1 MRKVYLSIICLLLC
15 PLIHGQTVKEKLI
28 KATSQLEKDTQM
40 KHAVYSLLVIDEK
53 TGNVVFDKNSQIGL
67 ATASCLKIVTSAT
80 AFELLGKDYR
90 YKTDFAFS
98 KNGDSVNIFIVPHGD
113 PSFGSWRY
121 ASTKEEAIYKNIVDA
136 FTKANINTKA
146 ISSASIVDKGFSKRF
161 FPEGW
166 IWQDIANYYGAGQG
180 SLNWRENQFDILFN
194 TDKQNTK
201 PQVSKLL
208 PAYADI
214 NINID
219 ELQTAAKSSGDN
231 TYAYF
236 DPTNNQQ
243 ILITGYVPAEEKDF
257 SISTTY
263 ANPQKY
269 FSNYLQFYSKQ
280 NANNGLN
287 KALADIRM
295 ANDLP
300 ANNTVFYTYYS
311 PSLDSLI
318 YWFLK
323 KSINLYGEALLKTI
337 AYEKKG
343 FGATDDGV
351 NIVQD
356 FWQQKGIDKTSLN
369 IMDGSGLSPQNR
381 VTTDALVK
389 VLQYAKQQSWF
400 PSYYNSF
407 PEYNGMKLKSG
418 TIGGVKGFCG
428 YHTSKDGN
436 KYVIA
441 FLVNGFNGPSASV
454 VSKMYEVLNVLK

>member
-1 MRKVYLSIICLLLC
+1 MRKVYLSIICMLVCSLVNA
-15 PLIHGQTVKEKLI
+15 QSVKEKLI
-28 KATSQLEKDTQM
+28 NATNRLEKDTQM

-53 TGNVVFDKNSQIGL
+53 TGNVVFDKNSQVGL
-67 ATASCLKIVTSAT
+67 ATASCLKVVTSAT

-90 YKTDFAFS
+90 YKTDFAYS

-121 ASTKEEAIYKNIVDA
+121 ASTKEEVIYKNITAA
-136 FTKANINTKA
+136 FAKANINSNKV
-146 ISSASIVDKGFSKRF
+146 SSISIVNKDFSRRF

-166 IWQDIANYYGAGQG
+166 IWQDVANYYGAGQG
-180 SLNWRENQFDILFN
+180 ALNWRENQFDVLFN
-194 TDKQNTK
+194 TGKQNAN

-214 NINID
+214 NINIE
-219 ELQTAAKSSGDN
+219 ELKTGAKNSGDN

-243 ILITGYVPAEEKDF
+243 ILVTGSVPAEEKDF

-263 ANPQKY
+263 ADPVKY
-269 FSNYLQFYSKQ
+269 FSNFLQFYSNK
-280 NANNGLN
+280 NAGNNLS
-287 KALADIRM
+287 KPF
-295 ANDLP
+295 ANIHPANSLP
-300 ANNTVFYTYYS
+300 ADNTVFYTYYS
-311 PSLDSLI
+311 PSLDSLV

-323 KSINLYGEALLKTI
+323 KSINLYGEALMKTL
-337 AYEKKG
+337 AFEKKG
-343 FGATDDGV
+343 FGATDEGV
-351 NIVQD
+351 NILQD

-389 VLQYAKQQSWF
+389 VLRYAKQQPWF
-400 PSYYNSF
+400 SSYYNSF

-436 KYVIA
+436 KYIIA
-441 FLVNGFNGPSASV
+441 FLINGFNGPSASV
-454 VSKMYEVLNVLK
+454 VAKMYEVLNELK

>member
-1 MRKVYLSIICLLLC
+1 M
-15 PLIHGQTVKEKLI
+15 
-28 KATSQLEKDTQM
+28 EKDTQM
-40 KHAVYSLLVIDEK
+40 KHAVYSLLVVDEK

-67 ATASCLKIVTSAT
+67 ATASCLKVVTSAT

-90 YKTDFAFS
+90 YKTDFAYS
-98 KNGDSVNIFIVPHGD
+98 KNGDSVSIYIMPHGD

-121 ASTKEEAIYKNIVDA
+121 VSTKEDAIYKNITA
-136 FTKANINTKA
+136 ALSKANINSNS
-146 ISSASIVDKGFSKRF
+146 ISSVNIIDKGFSKRF

-180 SLNWRENQFDILFN
+180 ALNWRENQFDILFN
-194 TDKQNTK
+194 TGKQDTK

-208 PAYADI
+208 PAYANI

-219 ELQTAAKSSGDN
+219 ELQTGEKNSGDN

-243 ILITGYVPAEEKDF
+243 ILVTGSVPAEEKIF

-263 ANPQKY
+263 ADPVKY
-269 FSNYLQFYSKQ
+269 FSNFLQFYSKQ
-280 NANNGLN
+280 NPDNTLN
-287 KALADIRM
+287 KAF
-295 ANDLP
+295 ANINILNNLP
-300 ANNTVFYTYYS
+300 TDNTVFFTYYS

-323 KSINLYGEALLKTI
+323 KSINLYGEAILKTL

-343 FGATDDGV
+343 FGATDQGV
-351 NIVQD
+351 SILQD
-356 FWQQKGIDKTSLN
+356 FWQQNGIDKTALN

-381 VTTDALVK
+381 VTTDVLVK
-389 VLQYAKQQSWF
+389 VLQYAKQQPWF
-400 PSYYNSF
+400 SSYYNSF

-428 YHTSKDGN
+428 YHTSKDGH
-436 KYVIA
+436 KYIVA

-454 VSKMYEVLNVLK
+454 VTKMFEVLKILK

>member
-1 MRKVYLSIICLLLC
+1 MRKVYLSIICMLSCSFILAQS
-15 PLIHGQTVKEKLI
+15 IKERLI
-28 KATSQLEKDTQM
+28 KATSELEKDTQM
-40 KHAVYSLLVIDEK
+40 RHAVYSLLVVDEK

-67 ATASCLKIVTSAT
+67 ATASCLKVVTSAT

-90 YKTDFAFS
+90 YKTDFAS
-98 KNGDSVNIFIVPHGD
+98 RKNGDSINIVIMPHGD

-121 ASTKEEAIYKNIVDA
+121 ASTKEDAIYKNIASALV
-136 FTKANINTKA
+136 KANINSYLV
-146 ISSASIVDKGFSKRF
+146 SSINIVDKGFSKRF

-180 SLNWRENQFDILFN
+180 ALNWRENQFDIAFN
-194 TDKQNTK
+194 TGREETK
-201 PQVSKLL
+201 PQISKLL
-208 PAYADI
+208 PAYANI

-219 ELQTAAKSSGDN
+219 ELKTGVKNSGDN

-236 DPTNNQQ
+236 NPTNNQQ
-243 ILITGYVPAEEKDF
+243 ILVTGSVPAEKNDF
-257 SISTTY
+257 SISATF
-263 ANPQKY
+263 PDPSKY
-269 FSNYLQFYSKQ
+269 FANFLQFYSNKHVDT
-280 NANNGLN
+280 GLS
-287 KALADIRM
+287 KALAKTHTT
-295 ANDLP
+295 NNLP
-300 ANNTVFYTYYS
+300 AGYSIFYTYYS
-311 PSLDSLI
+311 PSLDSLV

-323 KSINLYGEALLKTI
+323 KSINLYGEALLKTF

-343 FGATDDGV
+343 FGATDEGV

-389 VLQYAKQQSWF
+389 VLQYAKQQPWF
-400 PSYYNSF
+400 SSYYNSF

-418 TIGGVKGFCG
+418 TIGCVKGFCG

-436 KYVIA
+436 KYIIA
-441 FLVNGFNGPSASV
+441 FLINGFNGPSASMV
-454 VSKMYEVLNVLK
+454 TKMYEVLNVLK

>member
-1 MRKVYLSIICLLLC
+1 MRKVYLSIICLLSWSLM
-15 PLIHGQTVKEKLI
+15 IAQTVKEKLN
-28 KATSQLEKDTQM
+28 KATSQLEKDAQL
-40 KHAVYSLLVIDEK
+40 KHAVYSLLVINEK
-53 TGNVVFDKNSQIGL
+53 TGNVVFDKNSQTGL

-90 YKTDFAFS
+90 YKTDFACT
-98 KNGDSVNIFIVPHGD
+98 KNGDSINIYIVPNGD

-121 ASTKEEAIYKNIVDA
+121 STTKEEAIYKNITAALD
-136 FTKANINTKA
+136 KANINA
-146 ISSASIVDKGFSKRF
+146 NFISSINIVDKGFSKRY

-180 SLNWRENQFDILFN
+180 ALNWRENQFDILFN
-194 TDKQNTK
+194 TGKENAK
-201 PQVSKLL
+201 PQISKLL
-208 PAYADI
+208 PAYANI
-214 NINID
+214 NINIE
-219 ELQTAAKSSGDN
+219 ELKTGAKNSGDN

-236 DPTNNQQ
+236 DPTNYQQ
-243 ILITGYVPAEEKDF
+243 ILVTGSVPAEEQDF
-257 SISTTY
+257 SISTTF
-263 ANPQKY
+263 ADPVKY
-269 FSNYLQFYSKQ
+269 FGNFLQFNASK
-280 NANNGLN
+280 NANS
-287 KALADIRM
+287 ALAKAFANIRST
-295 ANDLP
+295 NELP
-300 ANNTVFYTYYS
+300 TGNTVFYSYNS

-337 AYEKKG
+337 AREKKG
-343 FGATDDGV
+343 FGASDEGV

-356 FWQQKGIDKTSLN
+356 FWQQKGIDKTELN

-389 VLQYAKQQSWF
+389 VLQYAKQQPWF

-436 KYVIA
+436 KYIVA
-441 FLVNGFNGPSASV
+441 FLINGFNGPSSSV
-454 VSKMYEVLNVLK
+454 VSKMYEVLNALK

>member
-1 MRKVYLSIICLLLC
+1 M
-15 PLIHGQTVKEKLI
+15 HAQTVKEKLT
-28 KATSQLEKDTQM
+28 KATNQLEKDTQM

-98 KNGDSVNIFIVPHGD
+98 KNGDSANIYVVPHGD

-121 ASTKEEAIYKNIVDA
+121 ASTKEDVIYKNIAAA
-136 FTKANINTKA
+136 FSKANINSNS
-146 ISSASIVDKGFSKRF
+146 ISSVNIVDQGFSKRF
-161 FPEGW
+161 FPDGW

-180 SLNWRENQFDILFN
+180 ALNWRENQFDILFN
-194 TDKQNTK
+194 TDKQDSK

-208 PAYADI
+208 PVYANI

-219 ELQTAAKSSGDN
+219 ELQTGAKHSGDN

-243 ILITGYVPAEEKDF
+243 ILITGSVPAEEKNF
-257 SISTTY
+257 EISTTY
-263 ANPQKY
+263 ADPAKY
-269 FSNYLQFYSKQ
+269 FSNFLQFYSKQ
-280 NANNGLN
+280 NADNSLT
-287 KALADIRM
+287 KVF
-295 ANDLP
+295 ANIHSINSLP
-300 ANNTVFYTYYS
+300 TGNTVFYTHYS
-311 PSLDSLI
+311 PSLDSI
-318 YWFLK
+318 VYWFLK
-323 KSINLYGEALLKTI
+323 KSINLYGEALLKTL

-343 FGATDDGV
+343 FGATDAGV

-356 FWQQKGIDKTSLN
+356 FWQQKGIDKTELN
-369 IMDGSGLSPQNR
+369 IIDGSGLSPQNR
-381 VTTDALVK
+381 VTTNALVK
-389 VLQYAKQQSWF
+389 VLQYAKQQPWF
-400 PSYYNSF
+400 SSYYNSF

-428 YHTSKDGN
+428 YHTAKDGN
-436 KYVIA
+436 KYIVA
-441 FLVNGFNGPSASV
+441 FLINGFNGPSPSV